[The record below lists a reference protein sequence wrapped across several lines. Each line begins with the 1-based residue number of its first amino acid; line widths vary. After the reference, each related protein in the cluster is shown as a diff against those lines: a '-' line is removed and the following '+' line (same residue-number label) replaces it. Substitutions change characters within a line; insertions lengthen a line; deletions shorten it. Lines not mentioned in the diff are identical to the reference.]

1 MKKNLFRLLFAF
13 FSIDR
18 QGHRRVRHHR
28 VTFSGFVVC
37 LSLLRWSDIKKSA
50 ENLEFS
56 NILPIFAAETVMLN
70 PKNGIAYGLR

>member
-1 MKKNLFRLLFAF
+1 MIF
-13 FSIDR
+13 
-18 QGHRRVRHHR
+18 
-28 VTFSGFVVC
+28 GFVVC

-56 NILPIFAAETVMLN
+56 NNLPIFAAETVMLN